1 MLTPVSPIECVQAR
15 ESASARLDGELP
27 ELDEV
32 RLTAHLRDCADC
44 RAFAEE
50 AAALA
55 AGLHAAPLERPETPV
70 SVFLP
75 HRGPVRAIRMQS
87 AAAAVALV
95 IVAAGASFVFGRALG
110 TTGTT
115 TPPAVTAADLVTLH
129 SDFTQQHLLA
139 MLSRL
144 EPVPA
149 RPGRLQAV

>member
-15 ESASARLDGELP
+15 ESASARLDAELP
-27 ELDEV
+27 ELDDV

-50 AAALA
+50 AAVLA
-55 AGLHAAPLERPETPV
+55 AELRTAPLERPQTPIT
-70 SVFLP
+70 VFLP
-75 HRGPVRAIRMQS
+75 LRGPLRAMRMQS

-95 IVAAGASFVFGRALG
+95 VLAAGASFVFGRALG

-115 TPPAVTAADLVTLH
+115 VPPTATAAELVSVP

>member
-15 ESASARLDGELP
+15 ESASARLDGELA
-27 ELDEV
+27 ELDDV
-32 RLTAHLRDCADC
+32 RLTAHLRGCADC

-50 AAALA
+50 TAALA
-55 AGLHAAPLERPETPV
+55 AELRAARLERLETEA
-70 SVFLP
+70 FLP
-75 HRGPVRAIRMQS
+75 RRRRVHAIRVQS

-95 IVAAGASFVFGRALG
+95 AAAAGASFVLGRALG

-115 TPPAVTAADLVTLH
+115 APPAATAADLVTLH

>member
-1 MLTPVSPIECVQAR
+1 MLTPVSAIECVQAR

-27 ELDEV
+27 ELDEA

-44 RAFAEE
+44 RAFAED

-55 AGLHAAPLERPETPV
+55 ATLRTAPLERPETPV
-70 SVFLP
+70 ADLP
-75 HRGPVRAIRMQS
+75 SYRGPLRAIRMQS
-87 AAAAVALV
+87 AVAAVALV
-95 IVAAGASFVFGRALG
+95 AVAAAASFVFGRALG
-110 TTGTT
+110 TSGNTP
-115 TPPAVTAADLVTLH
+115 PPAVTAANVVTLP

-144 EPVPA
+144 EPVPV

>member
-32 RLTAHLRDCADC
+32 RLTAHLLGCADC
-44 RAFAEE
+44 RAFADE
-50 AAALA
+50 AGALA
-55 AGLHAAPLERPETPV
+55 AGLRTAPLERPETPS
-70 SVFLP
+70 SVLLP
-75 HRGPVRAIRMQS
+75 HRGPLRAIRMQS

-95 IVAAGASFVFGRALG
+95 VVAAGASFVFGRALG
-110 TTGTT
+110 TTGTAPPT
-115 TPPAVTAADLVTLH
+115 TATAADLVTLN

-144 EPVPA
+144 EPVPT
-149 RPGRLQAV
+149 RTGRLQAV

>member
-27 ELDEV
+27 ELDDV
-32 RLTAHLRDCADC
+32 RLTAHLRGCADC
-44 RAFAEE
+44 RAFAEA

-55 AGLHAAPLERPETPV
+55 VELRTAPLELPETAV
-70 SVFLP
+70 YLP
-75 HRGPVRAIRMQS
+75 RRPRVHAFRMES

-95 IVAAGASFVFGRALG
+95 AMAAGASFALGRALG
-110 TTGTT
+110 TGGTPA
-115 TPPAVTAADLVTLH
+115 PPAATAADLVSLH
-129 SDFTQQHLLA
+129 GDFSQQHLLA

-149 RPGRLQAV
+149 RTGRLQAV

>member
-27 ELDEV
+27 ELDDV
-32 RLTAHLRDCADC
+32 RLAAHLRGCADC

-55 AGLHAAPLERPETPV
+55 AELRTALLERPETA
-70 SVFLP
+70 VFLP
-75 HRGPVRAIRMQS
+75 RRRRVHAIRMQS

-95 IVAAGASFVFGRALG
+95 AAAAGTSFILGRALG
-110 TTGTT
+110 TSGTT
-115 TPPAVTAADLVTLH
+115 APPTATAADLVSLH
-129 SDFTQQHLLA
+129 GDFTQQHLLA

-149 RPGRLQAV
+149 RTGPLQAV

>member
-15 ESASARLDGELP
+15 ESASARLDGELA
-27 ELDEV
+27 ELDDV
-32 RLTAHLRDCADC
+32 RLTAHLRGCADC

-55 AGLHAAPLERPETPV
+55 ARLRAAAVERPERAVADVP
-70 SVFLP
+70 P
-75 HRGPVRAIRMQS
+75 YRGPIRAIRMQS
-87 AAAAVALV
+87 AVAAVALV
-95 IVAAGASFVFGRALG
+95 AVAAGASFVFGRALG

-115 TPPAVTAADLVTLH
+115 PPPAATAADLATVH

-149 RPGRLQAV
+149 RSGRLQAV